1 MKSKRR
7 KKTFPCTPE
16 HILSDPLFNKGTAFT
31 AEERDRLQLDG
42 LIPYHISTLEE
53 QVQRRYQNFK
63 AQTSDL
69 TKHLFL
75 SALHNRNEVLFY
87 RLVSEHI
94 TEMLPY
100 IYTPTVGDVSLHY
113 SYLYTEP
120 RGIYLSYP
128 QRDKIE
134 EIINNISRDKIDVI
148 VVTDGERILGLGD
161 LGTGGMAIPVG
172 KLTLYTLFGGIHP
185 GHTLPIMLDVGTN
198 NPTLLNDPLYIGWRK
213 PRISGKEY
221 DTFVD
226 RFVKAIKKRF
236 PKVLLQWE
244 DFGRE
249 HAQPLLEK
257 YRHQICSFNDD
268 IQGTASVALAAL
280 LTAIKMNRAD
290 LHQQRIVIFGGG
302 SAGLGIA
309 HHFLGAMIDAGISK
323 EKALQEIYIIDIHGL
338 VHQGLSEI
346 PPHQKLFARSKKDL
360 SKWKISTKFKI
371 SLLDVVKEVR
381 PTVLIGVSAQGGAFT
396 EEVITAMAEY
406 VERPIIFPLSNPTSK
421 CEAHPADLLQ
431 WTKGKAI
438 IATGSPFEE
447 VSYGGKKIPIAQC
460 NNVYIFPG
468 VGLGVI
474 ACKAKEVSETMFYK
488 AAEILSKYSPMLHAP
503 QGTLFPSFEKLISIS
518 REIALVVV
526 KVAQDEGL
534 SEKTDEKTRK
544 KMVDAA
550 MWHPHYPD
558 YTKAKA

>member
-1 MKSKRR
+1 MKPKP
-7 KKTFPCTPE
+7 KKKIRPCKPE
-16 HILSDPLFNKGTAFT
+16 HILSDPLLNKGTAFT
-31 AEERDRLQLDG
+31 YEERNKLKLNG
-42 LIPYHISTLEE
+42 LIPYHVSTLEH

-63 AQTSDL
+63 AQTTDL
-69 TKHLFL
+69 AKHLFL
-75 SALHNRNEVLFY
+75 SALYNRNEVLFFK
-87 RLVSEHI
+87 LVSEHI

-128 QRDKIE
+128 QKDKIE
-134 EIINNISRDKIDVI
+134 EIINNIAQDEIDVI

-185 GHTLPIMLDVGTN
+185 GRTLPVMLDVGTN
-198 NPTLLNDPLYIGWRK
+198 NPTLLNDPLYIGWREK
-213 PRISGKEY
+213 RISGKEY
-221 DTFVD
+221 DAFID
-226 RFVKAIKKRF
+226 RFVKAVKKRF

-249 HAQPLLEK
+249 HAQPLLEN

-268 IQGTASVALAAL
+268 IQGTASVALASL
-280 LTAIKMNRAD
+280 LTAIKMNHSE

-302 SAGLGIA
+302 SAGMGIA
-309 HHFLGAMIDAGISK
+309 NHFLGAMMAAGITK

-338 VHQGLSEI
+338 VHQGLPEI
-346 PPHQKLFARSKKDL
+346 PAHQKLFARPKKGA
-360 SKWKISTKFKI
+360 KQI

-381 PTVLIGVSAQGGAFT
+381 PTVLIGVSAQPSVFN
-396 EEVITAMAEY
+396 EEVITTMAQY
-406 VERPIIFPLSNPTSK
+406 VERPIVFPLSNPTSK
-421 CEAHPADLLQ
+421 CEAHPADLLE

-447 VSYGGKKIPIAQC
+447 VTYQGKKFPIAQC
-460 NNVYIFPG
+460 NNVYIYPG
-468 VGLGVI
+468 IGLGVI

-488 AAEILSKYSPMLHAP
+488 AAEILSKHSPMLKTPH
-503 QGTLFPSFEKLISIS
+503 GTLFPSFEKLAEIS
-518 REIALVVV
+518 REIALAVV
-526 KVAQDEGL
+526 KVAEDEGL
-534 SEKTDEKTRK
+534 SPKTDEKTRK
-544 KMVDAA
+544 KMIDSSIWKPA
-550 MWHPHYPD
+550 
-558 YTKAKA
+558 YT

>member
-1 MKSKRR
+1 MPRKSNS
-7 KKTFPCTPE
+7 E
-16 HILSDPLFNKGTAFT
+16 HILNDPLLNKGTAFT
-31 AEERDRLQLDG
+31 FEERDLLQLNG
-42 LIPYHISTLEE
+42 LLPYHVSSLKE

-63 AQTSDL
+63 TQTSDL
-69 TKHLFL
+69 TKYLYL
-75 SALHNRNEVLFY
+75 AALHNRNEVLFY
-87 RLVSEHI
+87 SLVSKHI

-128 QRDKIE
+128 HRDKIE
-134 EIINNISRDKIDVI
+134 EIIASITRDEIDVI

-185 GHTLPIMLDVGTN
+185 GKTLPVMLDVGTN
-198 NPTLLNDPLYIGWRK
+198 NTTLQNDPYYLGWNQ
-213 PRISGKEY
+213 PRIDGKEY
-221 DTFVD
+221 DEFID
-226 RFVKAIKKRF
+226 RFVRAIKKRY

-244 DFGRE
+244 DFGRQ

-257 YRHQICSFNDD
+257 YRNEICSFNDD

-280 LTAIKMNRAD
+280 LTAIKMNQAE
-290 LHQQRIVIFGGG
+290 LHQQRIVLFGGG
-302 SAGLGIA
+302 SAGMGIA
-309 HHFLGAMIDAGISK
+309 NHFLGAMKAAGIPE
-323 EKALQEIYIIDIHGL
+323 EKAKKEIYVIDIQGL
-338 VHQGLSEI
+338 VHQGLPNL
-346 PPHQKLFARSKKDL
+346 PPHHRPFARTKEEISQ
-360 SKWKISTKFKI
+360 WKVPDSSHIT
-371 SLLDVVKEVR
+371 LLDVVKKVR
-381 PTVLIGVSAQGGAFT
+381 PTVLIGVSTQGGAFT
-396 EEVITAMAEY
+396 KEVITAMAQY

-421 CEAHPADLLQ
+421 CEAHPEDLLQ

-447 VSYGGKKIPIAQC
+447 VFYQGKKVAIAQC
-460 NNVYIFPG
+460 NNLYIFPG

-474 ACKAKEVSETMFYK
+474 ACKAKKVSETMFYK
-488 AAEILSKYSPMLHAP
+488 AAEVLSQFSPMLRTP
-503 QGTLFPSFEKLISIS
+503 LGTLFPPFEKLSSIS
-518 REIALVVV
+518 REIALAVV

-534 SEKTDEKTRK
+534 SPKTDEKTRK

-550 MWHPHYPD
+550 IWHPRYPD
-558 YTKAKA
+558 YTKLKALP

>member
-1 MKSKRR
+1 MKPRR
-7 KKTFPCTPE
+7 PKKASHCKPQ
-16 HILSDPLFNKGTAFT
+16 HILRDPLLNKGTAFT
-31 AEERDRLQLDG
+31 SDERDRLNLHG
-42 LIPYHISTLEE
+42 LLPYHVSTLEE
-53 QVQRRYQNFK
+53 QLHRRYQNFK

-75 SALHNRNEVLFY
+75 SALHNRNEILFY

-100 IYTPTVGDVSLHY
+100 IYTPTVGDVSLHF
-113 SYLYTEP
+113 SYLYTDP
-120 RGIYLSYP
+120 RGIYLAYP
-128 QRDKIE
+128 HRDKMEKIIE
-134 EIINNISRDKIDVI
+134 NIPSDEIDVI

-185 GHTLPIMLDVGTN
+185 SRTLPVMLDVGTN
-198 NPTLLNDPLYIGWRK
+198 NPTLLNDPFYIGWRQ
-213 PRISGKEY
+213 PRISGKDY
-221 DTFVD
+221 DLFVD
-226 RFVKAIKKRF
+226 RFVKAMKKRF

-244 DFGRE
+244 DFGRS

-280 LTAIKMNRAD
+280 LTAIKMNQSE

-302 SAGLGIA
+302 SAGIGIA
-309 HHFLGAMIDAGISK
+309 NHFLGAMKASGISE
-323 EKALQEIYIIDIHGL
+323 EKAKKEIYIIDIHGL
-338 VHQGLSEI
+338 VHEGLPDI
-346 PPHQKLFARSKKDL
+346 PDHQKPFARHQEEV
-360 SKWKISTKFKI
+360 SKWKISGPI
-371 SLLDVVKEVR
+371 ALLDVVREVR
-381 PTVLIGVSAQGGAFT
+381 PTVLIGVSTQGGAFT
-396 EEVITAMAEY
+396 QEVITTMAQY
-406 VERPIIFPLSNPTSK
+406 VERPIVFPLSNPTSK

-447 VSYGGKKIPIAQC
+447 VFYDGKKVPIAQC

-488 AAEILSKYSPMLHAP
+488 AAEILSSYSPMLHTP
-503 QGTLFPSFEKLISIS
+503 QGTLFPTFEKLPSIS
-518 REIALVVV
+518 QEIALAVI

-534 SEKTDEKTRK
+534 AHKTDEKARK
-544 KMVDAA
+544 KMVATTV
-550 MWHPHYPD
+550 WHPHYIP
-558 YTKAKA
+558 

>member
-1 MKSKRR
+1 MKPKRR
-7 KKTFPCTPE
+7 KKVLTCTPE
-16 HILSDPLFNKGTAFT
+16 HILSDPLLNKGTAFT
-31 AEERDRLQLDG
+31 TEERDLLNLNG
-42 LIPYHISTLEE
+42 LLPYHVSTLEE

-69 TKHLFL
+69 TRHLFL

-94 TEMLPY
+94 SEMLPY

-128 QRDKIE
+128 HRDKIE
-134 EIINNISRDKIDVI
+134 EIINQISRDEIDVI

-185 GHTLPIMLDVGTN
+185 GRTLPIMLDVGTN
-198 NPTLLNDPLYIGWRK
+198 NQTLLNDPLYIGWRK

-221 DTFVD
+221 DSFVD

-244 DFGRE
+244 DFGRD
-249 HAQPLLEK
+249 HAGPLLEK

-280 LTAIKMNRAD
+280 LTAIKINHAD

-302 SAGLGIA
+302 SAGIGIA
-309 HHFLGAMIDAGISK
+309 NHFLGAMISAGISK
-323 EKALQEIYIIDIHGL
+323 EKALQEIYVIDIHGL
-338 VHQGLSEI
+338 VHQGLSAI
-346 PPHQKLFARSKKDL
+346 PAHQKPFARSEKDL
-360 SKWKISTKFKI
+360 SKWKPSTKSIITLF
-371 SLLDVVKEVR
+371 DVVKEVR

-396 EEVITAMAEY
+396 EEVITEMARY

-447 VSYGGKKIPIAQC
+447 VSYEGKKISIAQC

-474 ACKAKEVSETMFYK
+474 ACKSKAVSETMFYK
-488 AAEILSKYSPMLHAP
+488 AAEILSSYSPMLHAP
-503 QGTLFPSFEKLISIS
+503 QGTLFPSLEKLPSIS
-518 REIALVVV
+518 REIALAVV

-534 SEKTDEKTRK
+534 SPKTDEKSRK

-550 MWHPHYPD
+550 LWHPSYPK
-558 YTKAKA
+558 YFS